1 MIYNYTAYTME
12 DGLIKGTIEAD
23 TEGEAKGEIFRQ
35 GYKLLK
41 MSQARSLPGLEE
53 LFPSLYKVKT
63 GDLVRFSRQFA
74 TMVRGGASLQRG
86 LELLERE
93 TGNRVLKRVLADVR
107 RNVDRGGSL
116 SAAFAEYP
124 KVFNSR
130 FTSVVEVGEHTG
142 SLAESMEQLADALA
156 KEHEAMQRFK
166 RTMMMPAFTMG
177 ASVAMLVLM
186 MTVMLPPLL
195 EAFESR
201 GTDVPLVTRIAT
213 AIIGGIQD
221 NMLYIGGIILILGIG
236 FALVRHF
243 PKSRYGLHVFL
254 TRLPILGSLIV
265 TREMA
270 QFSRTNAMLLKA
282 GVPLARSLP
291 LGISG
296 CRNLAL
302 LRAFTAGE
310 ESLIAGHGFAATVGS
325 YSVIPKVWAELI
337 VVGEENNVM
346 GTTLDDLA
354 TSYEKEVENRL
365 DSLISILEPL
375 STFVVGGVVLF
386 IALSMFLPIYS
397 GMEDLG

>member
-1 MIYNYTAYTME
+1 MQYNYTAYTLE
-12 DGLIKGTIEAD
+12 NGLIKGTIEAD
-23 TEGEAKGEIFRQ
+23 NEGEAKGEIFRL
-35 GYKLLK
+35 GYKLLR
-41 MSQARSLPGLEE
+41 MSPARSLPGLEE

-93 TGNRVLKRVLADVR
+93 TGSRVLKRVLGDVR
-107 RNVDRGGSL
+107 KKVDRGGSL
-116 SAAFAEYP
+116 SAAFAEFP

-130 FTSVVEVGEHTG
+130 FISVVEVGEHTG
-142 SLAESMEQLADALA
+142 NLADSMEQLADALA
-156 KEHEAMQRFK
+156 REHESMQRFK

-195 EAFESR
+195 AAFESR
-201 GTDVPLVTRIAT
+201 GTDIPLVTRIAT
-213 AIIGGIQD
+213 TIISGIQD
-221 NMLYIGGIILILGIG
+221 YMVHILGTIFVLVLG
-236 FALVRHF
+236 FAILRHF
-243 PKSRYGLHVFL
+243 PKTRYGLHVFM

-265 TREMA
+265 TKEMA
-270 QFSRTNAMLLKA
+270 QFSRTNSMLLKA

-291 LGISG
+291 LAIGG
-296 CRNLAL
+296 CKNLAL
-302 LRAFTAGE
+302 LRAFKAGE
-310 ESLIAGHGFAATVGS
+310 ESLITGHGFSVAVGR
-325 YSVIPKVWAELI
+325 YSVIPKLWAELVI
-337 VVGEENNVM
+337 VGEENNVM
-346 GTTLDDLA
+346 GTTFDDLA
-354 TSYEKEVENRL
+354 TAYEKEVENRL
-365 DSLISILEPL
+365 DSLIAILEPA